1 MISWRWI
8 AAFTLG
14 GCALGCS
21 DATPG
26 QITEMRIESIV
37 AGEPSGAEQDAT
49 VLLRAVL
56 ADGSE
61 GVCSASLV
69 GPNLIVTAAHCVAYQ
84 TDGDFSCSVRGELI
98 DNASGGGR
106 LGLHLPAASLEVYG
120 GEAPR
125 KSALAHGLKVIST
138 LSPHVCQ
145 NDLAFVVL
153 DTALELPVM
162 PMRLGRPALVHETVV
177 LVGYG
182 TSRNDGYIDY
192 RTQPRQQKRDLEI
205 AAVGPD
211 LIDDGVTDTPPRVL
225 EVEGPSGCVGD
236 SGGPL
241 LAEATG
247 AVLGVYSLQRGGSC
261 AAPAVHS
268 QLVHLPPYQGLI
280 DEAFAA
286 AGCEPV
292 PELTPAAGGAG
303 GASDVGGASGAND
316 GAVGGE
322 SAAPSS
328 AVGGVGGGDGGSSA
342 EPLTSQAAE
351 SSGCSVAP
359 ARGHDTAASL
369 VALLALSTV
378 GRRRHRAAQIG
389 AGVRGDTWQQL
400 PSSGRRTGR

>member
-1 MISWRWI
+1 MNFWRWV
-8 AAFTLG
+8 AACAF

-26 QITEMRIESIV
+26 QVTEVRVESIV
-37 AGEPSGAEQDAT
+37 AGEPSGAEQDGT

-192 RTQPRQQKRDLEI
+192 RTQPRQQRWGHRHTT
-205 AAVGPD
+205 ARARGRRAVR
-211 LIDDGVTDTPPRVL
+211 LRWR
-225 EVEGPSGCVGD
+225 
-236 SGGPL
+236 
-241 LAEATG
+241 
-247 AVLGVYSLQRGGSC
+247 QRG
-261 AAPAVHS
+261 
-268 QLVHLPPYQGLI
+268 
-280 DEAFAA
+280 AA
-286 AGCEPV
+286 AGGGHRSRARCVLAATRRQLRGPSRALATRPPTAV
-292 PELTPAAGGAG
+292 PRVDRRSLRGGRLRAGAG
-303 GASDVGGASGAND
+303 AH
-316 GAVGGE
+316 
-322 SAAPSS
+322 
-328 AVGGVGGGDGGSSA
+328 
-342 EPLTSQAAE
+342 
-351 SSGCSVAP
+351 
-359 ARGHDTAASL
+359 AR
-369 VALLALSTV
+369 
-378 GRRRHRAAQIG
+378 
-389 AGVRGDTWQQL
+389 
-400 PSSGRRTGR
+400 SGRSGRSQ

>member
-1 MISWRWI
+1 MTIGRWL
-8 AAFTLG
+8 AAGALS
-14 GCALGCS
+14 GCVLGCS
-21 DATPG
+21 DATP
-26 QITEMRIESIV
+26 TEVSDARVEGIV
-37 AGEPSGAEQDAT
+37 AGEPSGADQDGT

-56 ADGSE
+56 ADE
-61 GVCSASLV
+61 GEIVCSASLV
-69 GPNLIVTAAHCVAYQ
+69 GPNLILTAAHCVTYP

-98 DNASGGGR
+98 DNPTGGGR

-120 GEAPR
+120 GKAPR
-125 KSALAHGLKVIST
+125 RSPLAHGLKVIST
-138 LSPHVCQ
+138 LSPDVCQ

-153 DTALELPVM
+153 DTALELRVV
-162 PMRLGRPALVHETVV
+162 PMRLGRPALVHEAVV

-182 TSRNDGYIDY
+182 TARTDEYIDY

-225 EVEGPSGCVGD
+225 KVEGPSGCVGD

-241 LAEATG
+241 LAEASG
-247 AVLGVYSLQRGGSC
+247 AVLGVYSLLGGGSC

-268 QLVHLPPYQGLI
+268 QLVHVPPYQGLI

-292 PELTPAAGGAG
+292 PELTPAAGGSG
-303 GASDVGGASGAND
+303 GASDVGGAGGAPD

-322 SAAPSS
+322 SAAPSP
-328 AVGGVGGGDGGSSA
+328 ATGGVGGADGGASA
-342 EPLTSQAAE
+342 EPTSQAAE

-359 ARGHDTAASL
+359 ARGHDTDAAYL
-369 VALLALSTV
+369 VALLALGTA
-378 GRRRHRAAQIG
+378 GRRCHRG
-389 AGVRGDTWQQL
+389 AENRGR
-400 PSSGRRTGR
+400 G